1 MAKKDGW
8 SSTYTMTGLL
18 DLENGFIKIERE
30 DDEPLVVIADDIE
43 RFEGKTVT
51 ITVVCEE
58 PK

>member
-18 DLENGFIKIERE
+18 NLENGFISIERE
-30 DDEPLVVIADDIE
+30 DDEPQVVIADDID